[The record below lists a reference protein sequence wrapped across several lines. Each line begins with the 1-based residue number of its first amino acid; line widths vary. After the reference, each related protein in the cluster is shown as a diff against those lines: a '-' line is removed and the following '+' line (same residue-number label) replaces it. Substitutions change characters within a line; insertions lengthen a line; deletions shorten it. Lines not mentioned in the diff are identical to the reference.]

1 MHFKLTFRKLI
12 GLITPPTVA
21 RTTIFSSRVIFV
33 TGGVALTLILAYALA
48 TELLAKNSPTVVY
61 GEACKL
67 ISNSPEVKEHL
78 LPPFTFHTSLSA
90 VTSDGTLP
98 AVRGRRNRNV
108 SAAVVPDGKT
118 GEELML
124 LRFFVGAR
132 DKDKDL
138 TIWQRTR
145 QGVVDGCVWTKDQV
159 LDTWEDF
166 VEWWEG
172 DEGHANRRRE
182 LTFDGNDAQAQ
193 PTLKIEEEQGQGM
206 ISGALSSLLGSFVGM
221 TRGAGAAVQQMA
233 KSHEPGTWSSGEV
246 HGELRKVRSNSLR
259 GAV

>member
-1 MHFKLTFRKLI
+1 MLI
-12 GLITPPTVA
+12 KSALPYSVA
-21 RTTIFSSRVIFV
+21 RTTIFSSRVIFI
-33 TGGVALTLILAYALA
+33 TGGAALTLILAYALA

-67 ISNSPEVKEHL
+67 VSNSSEVQAHL
-78 LPPFTFHTSLSA
+78 LPPYTFHTSLSA

-118 GEELML
+118 GEEIML

-145 QGVVDGCVWTKDQV
+145 QGVVDGYVWTKQKA
-159 LDTWEDF
+159 LDSWEDL
-166 VEWWEG
+166 VEWWE
-172 DEGHANRRRE
+172 DDDAHASKRRG
-182 LTFDGNDAQAQ
+182 LTLDTYHLENQ
-193 PTLKIEEEQGQGM
+193 PNLKLEEEQGQGL

-233 KSHEPGTWSSGEV
+233 KSHEQGTWSSGEV
-246 HGELRKVRSNSLR
+246 HGELRKVSTRFASRSTSR
-259 GAV
+259 A